1 MIFVNEFIFKPIGY
15 IESCYQD
22 KFGTPR
28 QPGLNEQ
35 ALSQLKIRSDLQPEL
50 ALQDLDGFS
59 HVWVIFVFHL
69 NKTSRY
75 HAKVHPPRLGGDAKG
90 LFSTRTP
97 HRPNNIG
104 LSLVKLKSV
113 EKDTLIFS
121 GADLVNGTPILD
133 IKPYLPS
140 VESIPDA
147 KVGWLEKVQTQTIEV
162 VWMGSSKE
170 QLKKWSEEPMI
181 KNLQQSE
188 GDLCKL
194 VEVTLQLDPR
204 PTIYKGF
211 ESETSP
217 YRSAHAVRLY
227 NKDIHFTFTS
237 PTTVEVLEIKNLI

>member
-1 MIFVNEFIFKPIGY
+1 MNEYTFKPIGF

-35 ALSQLKIRSDLQPEL
+35 ALSWLKIRGDLQPEL

-59 HVWVIFVFHL
+59 HVWLIFVFHL

-75 HAKVHPPRLGGDAKG
+75 HAKVHPPRLGGESKG

-113 EKDTLIFS
+113 EKDTLILS
-121 GADLVNGTPILD
+121 GADLVHGTPILD
-133 IKPYLPS
+133 VKPYLPN

-147 KVGWLEKVQTQTIEV
+147 KVGWLEQVLSKTIEV
-162 VWMGSSKE
+162 VWSGNSKVE
-170 QLKKWSEEPMI
+170 LKKWSEEALI
-181 KNLQQSE
+181 KSLQQTE
-188 GDLCKL
+188 QDLCKL

-204 PTIYKGF
+204 PTVYKGF
-211 ESETSP
+211 EAGLSP
-217 YRSAHAVRLY
+217 YRSLHAVRLY

-237 PTTVEVLEIKNLI
+237 AETVEVLEIKSL